1 MFKDFYFNVKLD
13 HPNAKMPTIAYSGDA
28 GWDLYASQDLG
39 MMEGERYLIPTGIKT
54 EFSPGYVA
62 LVRDR
67 GSGPKTHFVVAG
79 VIDAGYRG
87 EWFVQVFATKDWKIS
102 AGDKI
107 AQFLVMPVWSGTMLQ
122 VEELSDSERGE
133 KRLGSSNFK

>member
-13 HPNAKMPTIAYSGDA
+13 HPNAKMPTIAYEGDA
-28 GWDLYASQDLG
+28 GWDLYASEKIKMVRGQ
-39 MMEGERYLIPTGIKT
+39 RYLIPTGIKT

-67 GSGPKTHFVVAG
+67 GSGPKTHIVVAG

-87 EWFVQVFATKDWKIS
+87 EWFVQVFATNDRVIYV
-102 AGDKI
+102 GEKI
-107 AQFLVMPVWSGTMLQ
+107 AQFLVMPVWSGNMTQ

-133 KRLGSSNFK
+133 KKLGSSNFK

>member
-1 MFKDFYFNVKLD
+1 MFKDFFMNVKLD
-13 HPNAKMPTIAYSGDA
+13 HPKAKMPTIAYEGDA
-28 GWDLYASQDLG
+28 GWDLYASQYLG
-39 MMEGERYLIPTGIKT
+39 MVKGERYLIPTGIRT

-67 GSGPKTHFVVAG
+67 GSGPKTHIVVAG

-87 EWFVQVFATKDWKIS
+87 EWFVQVFATNDTLIQP
-102 AGDKI
+102 GDKI
-107 AQFLVMPVWSGTMLQ
+107 AQFLVMPVWSGNMNQ
-122 VEELSDSERGE
+122 VDELSNSERGE